1 MSSAALRT
9 TRGRRRLS
17 RSGHGTIHE
26 LNITP
31 LLDLVMVLLIIFMIT
46 TPQLSNDLDLSLPS
60 GRPPKN
66 KSSEKPRL
74 HYVDVAADGT
84 LLLNRQPTT
93 LAALPPLLKAL
104 KTAEPDPNVVVRGAD
119 DVNYEH
125 IVGVIDL
132 LQQADIT
139 KVGLATAVAPG
150 PAP

>member
-1 MSSAALRT
+1 MSSSHRT

-66 KSSEKPRL
+66 KSTDKPRL
-74 HYVDVAADGT
+74 HYVDVAANGA

-104 KTAEPDPNVVVRGAD
+104 KNSEPDPSVVVRGAD

-139 KVGLATAVAPG
+139 KVGLATALVSGATP
-150 PAP
+150 